1 MSPDKQAKKPELVL
15 VVDRIEGPTAVLV
28 NADGRQIVVPLE
40 RLSRNPQIQE
50 GDVLRVPVD
59 EAQRPDWFAAVVD
72 QAETER
78 RRAEGRA
85 ALEKLKERDP
95 GGDVSL

>member
-1 MSPDKQAKKPELVL
+1 MSPKEPEPKAELVL
-15 VVDRIEGPTAVLV
+15 VLDRIEGPTAVLV
-28 NADGRQIVVPLE
+28 DEGGRQIAVPVD
-40 RLSRNPQIQE
+40 RLPRNPRVQE

-59 EAQRPDWFAAVVD
+59 HAQRPDWFAAVVD

-78 RRAEGRA
+78 RKAEARAT
-85 ALEKLKERDP
+85 LERLKELDP